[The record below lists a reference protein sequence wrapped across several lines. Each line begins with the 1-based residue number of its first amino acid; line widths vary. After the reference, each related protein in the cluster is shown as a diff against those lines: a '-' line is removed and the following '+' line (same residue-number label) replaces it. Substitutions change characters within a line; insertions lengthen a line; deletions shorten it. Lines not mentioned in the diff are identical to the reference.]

1 MTKTSTSTQTQAA
14 RTDRNTDQRKAYTL
28 EYAAAICP
36 HAGLANNLSG
46 TFGLEPVDA
55 AGIRDATKN
64 LIVQSADA
72 LAANLNEKAT
82 QMHLQR
88 VVGAFVSS
96 ACGAGQFY
104 GQKISQARD
113 LTVRLANDDR
123 DEDRDGPSGFDSRAA
138 RARLFAAET
147 GLQSYALLV
156 AAEGA
161 VDAYADVTGETWKPY
176 EGPRLNSQSVSRQ
189 SAAAEI
195 AAFGE

>member
-1 MTKTSTSTQTQAA
+1 
-14 RTDRNTDQRKAYTL
+14 
-28 EYAAAICP
+28 
-36 HAGLANNLSG
+36 
-46 TFGLEPVDA
+46 
-55 AGIRDATKN
+55 
-64 LIVQSADA
+64 
-72 LAANLNEKAT
+72 
-82 QMHLQR
+82 MHLQR

-113 LTVRLANDDR
+113 LTARLANDDR
-123 DEDRDGPSGFDSRAA
+123 DEDRDGPSGFESRAA

-147 GLQSYALLV
+147 GLQSYAILA

-161 VDAYADVTGETWKPY
+161 VDAYVDATGETWKPY
-176 EGPRLNSQSVSRQ
+176 EAPRLNTQSVSRQ